1 MRTFFKPVLFLGAVL
16 VVVACDH
23 SPTEPQPAATQV
35 KSVRHV
41 LCSGWSVRS
50 GDTGPESTCTVW
62 EISGSPAELRSSD
75 IIR

>member
-23 SPTEPQPAATQV
+23 QPTAPAPTSAMKVQ
-35 KSVRHV
+35 KHV

-50 GDTGPESTCTVW
+50 GAFGPESTCTAW
-62 EISGSPAELRSSD
+62 ELRAD
-75 IIR
+75 DDQ